1 MASGWSYGVNS
12 HIKDELPDEAKAFKG
27 SGSFRADFAALAKQC
42 RVVAHTAFLP
52 MRPAAAAADAVEAEA
67 ESPAEDAQLSAQS
80 IMLDRP
86 TVQVLRH
93 AMSATTSLKVLR
105 LSSCRLDAEMLR
117 LLRLGLSETC
127 TVARLQLDWNP
138 LQVPHENPS
147 EARRIA
153 AEGSTE
159 ERAAV
164 AKRQHERRLRE
175 IAERTEARASAAAVA
190 PSTSG
195 EAVVNVEL
203 GAALLAAAEAEDP
216 GAPGKVLDKQRDR
229 SVWSELCNRM
239 LRMPLEEA
247 EELFEILN
255 STGFGKADG
264 RVPLRRFEKAAAAAR
279 EAAAGVDESTDQ
291 VAAAFTCVID
301 ATSPLEVV
309 SFRCCNIARIEA
321 QAFGRALAAPSP
333 HLKALNL
340 WGNYICDRGAE
351 ALGKAFEANFG
362 LQFLGLGKNLVTH
375 IGLQHLCRALG
386 VRRLTEKAEADPIM
400 KQLKDLTK
408 DRDKKMKG
416 FVPKVDG
423 SGRER
428 YNPGIYIPTCEEF
441 KDAAGKPYW
450 LHVRNV
456 ALKTMV
462 LDHNPIMDAQAV
474 WSLQPYGC
482 GELVLRDTPCVEAL
496 KHLCG
501 GGYASERQSSP
512 DGSEAP
518 DGSSASPEA
527 AASRAPF
534 LGAAAAITGW
544 RLVLQ

>member
-52 MRPAAAAADAVEAEA
+52 ARPAAAAADAVE
-67 ESPAEDAQLSAQS
+67 AEDAQLSAQS

-175 IAERTEARASAAAVA
+175 IAESTEARASAAAVA

-474 WSLQPYGC
+474 WNLQPYGC

-518 DGSSASPEA
+518 EGSSASPEA
-527 AASRAPF
+527 AASRSPF